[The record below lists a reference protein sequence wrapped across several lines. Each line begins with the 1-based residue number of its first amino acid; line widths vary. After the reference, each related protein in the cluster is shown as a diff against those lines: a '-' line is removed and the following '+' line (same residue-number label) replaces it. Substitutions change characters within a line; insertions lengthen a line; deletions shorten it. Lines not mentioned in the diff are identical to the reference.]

1 MCIEPVPAGIM
12 RVLVKLSTTLRDLV
26 PDYNPAQGIVLT
38 DVPEKC
44 TVAQVAERLNIPE
57 KEIKIIM
64 VNSRQNTLDAELHD
78 NDRLALF
85 PAVGG
90 G

>member
-1 MCIEPVPAGIM
+1 M
-12 RVLVKLSTTLRDLV
+12 RILVKLSTTLRDHV
-26 PDYNPAQGIVLT
+26 PDYKPTPGLELN
-38 DVPEKC
+38 DVPEGT
-44 TVAQVAERLNIPE
+44 TVAEIVKRLNIPE

-64 VNSRQNTLDAELHD
+64 VNSRQSPLEAELHD

>member
-1 MCIEPVPAGIM
+1 M
-12 RVLVKLSTTLRDLV
+12 RILVKLSTTLRDHV
-26 PDYNPAQGIVLT
+26 PDYKPTLN
-38 DVPEKC
+38 DVPEGT
-44 TVAQVAERLNIPE
+44 TVAEIVKRLNIPE

-64 VNSRQNTLDAELHD
+64 VNSRQSPLEAELHD

>member
-1 MCIEPVPAGIM
+1 M
-12 RVLVKLSTTLRDLV
+12 RILVKLSTTLRDHV
-26 PDYNPAQGIVLT
+26 PDYHPTPGLELD
-38 DVPEKC
+38 DVPEGS
-44 TVAQVAERLNIPE
+44 TVAQVAQRLNIPE

-64 VNSRQNTLDAELHD
+64 VNSRQQSLDTELHE